1 MELKDFEK
9 LEFVFENVTSMTVRK
24 EDVNFVRVND
34 RPNMIDNTPL
44 RRVRISIKTNAR
56 PLEMNPELSFV
67 DMDNPKSNNISKRV
81 INHFEYHRGYG
92 DITDVVL
99 YKTDGVRQYLC
110 PYWSEI
116 DSSGL
121 NEFNLYQYS
130 GYETD
135 ENFEFTGNYEIEFFV
150 AAKKG
155 YECVDEHSRYI
166 GCCSGKDETGLPYNL
181 LFLANNRGVSFNSRV
196 LIDTEDQY
204 VPIAVDES
212 GEVYIK
218 NVWLDDLRPYD
229 KQKVRQC
236 MDFIQEHSSD
246 IRDHHFGYI
255 SDSTLVNRLHV
266 VSEE

>member
-24 EDVNFVRVND
+24 EDVNFVHVND
-34 RPNMIDNTPL
+34 RPIILGRNPL
-44 RRVRISIKTNAR
+44 RRVKISIKTSAR

-67 DMDNPKSNNISKRV
+67 DVDNPRFNNISKRV
-81 INHFEYHRGYG
+81 INHFEYFRGYG
-92 DITDVVL
+92 DIVYVIL
-99 YKTDGVRQYLC
+99 HKADGVQQFLY
-110 PYWSEI
+110 PYWSKT
-116 DSSGL
+116 DSSEF

-150 AAKKG
+150 TARKG
-155 YECVDEHSRYI
+155 YECVDEESRYTD
-166 GCCSGKDETGLPYNL
+166 CCSYKHETGLPYNL
-181 LFLANNRGVSFNSRV
+181 LFSEDSRNNDLDSCA

-229 KQKVRQC
+229 KRKVRRC
-236 MDFIQEHSSD
+236 MDFIQEHYSD
-246 IRDHHFGYI
+246 IRDYI
-255 SDSTLVNRLHV
+255 FHKISGNTLVNRLHV
-266 VSEE
+266 VWED